1 MDWYPLLNSLRIAAI
16 GPLGFRPTGTRL
28 SF

>member
-16 GPLGFRPTGTRL
+16 GPLGSRPTGTL
-28 SF
+28 TSF

>member
-16 GPLGFRPTGTRL
+16 SPLGSGPTGAPI
-28 SF
+28 SP